1 MHVELYT
8 KSDCV
13 YCTMTKDLLNK
24 KKISFTENKL
34 DEDFAREYLLERY
47 PSARAYPI
55 VVVDGYM
62 IGGYDQLNTMILL
75 EEQLIDNRKLLN
87 EGM

>member
-8 KSDCV
+8 KSDCI

-34 DEDFAREYLLERY
+34 DEDFTREYLLERY
-47 PSARAYPI
+47 PSVRTYPAI
-55 VVVDGYM
+55 VIDGFM
-62 IGGYDQLNTMILL
+62 VGGYEQLNTMLIM
-75 EEQLIDNRKLLN
+75 EEQLIQHKKLLN